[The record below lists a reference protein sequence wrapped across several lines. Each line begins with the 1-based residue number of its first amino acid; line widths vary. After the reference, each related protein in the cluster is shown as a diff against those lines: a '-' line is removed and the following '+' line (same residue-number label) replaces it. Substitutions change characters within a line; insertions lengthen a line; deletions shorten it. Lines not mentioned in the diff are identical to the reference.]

1 MIVLA
6 DTHSYHWWL
15 SEPERL
21 SPAAGLALGAA
32 EEIVVAAITWYE
44 LAWLATK
51 GRVAFVGSLA
61 GWLQRIASEVRTIG
75 LTPAIA
81 GSAVALPETFSRDPA
96 DRIIFATAMEHG
108 WPIVT
113 KDASMHAHAHLTQGV
128 IW

>member
-1 MIVLA
+1 VIVLA

-15 SEPERL
+15 TEPERL
-21 SPAAGLALGAA
+21 SPSAGQALGAA
-32 EEIVVAAITWYE
+32 DEIVVAGITWYE
-44 LAWLATK
+44 LARLATR

-61 GWLQRIASEVRTIG
+61 SWLQRIASEVRTIG

-81 GSAVALPETFSRDPA
+81 VSAASLPDTFPSDAA

-108 WPIVT
+108 WPLVS
-113 KDASMHAHAHLTQGV
+113 KDASMRAHAHLVSGV